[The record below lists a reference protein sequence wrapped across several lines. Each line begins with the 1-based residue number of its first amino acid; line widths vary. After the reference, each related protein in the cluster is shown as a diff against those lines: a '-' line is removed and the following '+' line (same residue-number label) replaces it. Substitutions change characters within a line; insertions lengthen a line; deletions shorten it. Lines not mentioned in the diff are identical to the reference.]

1 MQDTDRLTKNF
12 ERLLDKIKGLEADK
26 QVLEERLVS
35 SQVQQQGLQQR
46 LELME
51 KDGEIDQR
59 EMLTLRELYS
69 IVARALKESEGA
81 KSV

>member
-12 ERLLDKIKGLEADK
+12 ERLLDKIKALEADK
-26 QVLEERLVS
+26 QALEERLAA

-46 LELME
+46 LELVE
-51 KDGEIDQR
+51 KDDEIDQR

-69 IVARALKESEGA
+69 IVGRVLKESEGA

>member
-12 ERLLDKIKGLEADK
+12 ERLLDKIKALEADK
-26 QVLEERLVS
+26 QALEERLAA

-46 LELME
+46 LELVE

-69 IVARALKESEGA
+69 IVGCVLKESEGA